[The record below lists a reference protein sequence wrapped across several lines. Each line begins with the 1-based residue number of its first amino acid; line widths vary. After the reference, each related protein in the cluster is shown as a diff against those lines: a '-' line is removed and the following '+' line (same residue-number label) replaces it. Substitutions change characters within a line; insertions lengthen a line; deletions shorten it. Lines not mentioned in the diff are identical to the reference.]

1 MSPSDSPRE
10 PPDRLKPPPL
20 KLVPSA
26 SSCQVEDVP
35 KHITCLAIL
44 PLGTDQ
50 SFDFYKEILQPA
62 LRIVFENSPYY
73 WQVIASYTSDIATAD
88 GKEKNVSVY
97 IVDISDENPEMLIE
111 LGGVLKSER
120 GKAALIFAL
129 NRAGT
134 KSRLLN
140 RKDIQVLNYPYD
152 QHAIKELEKVTRN
165 PNDADHII
173 EDIVKAL
180 KQSFQR
186 EDIRRLNSTK
196 RQHYLSPLILSGLT
210 MDSQGAIA
218 CAELC
223 ESMEVFISMKA
234 KDISTQLRNSWGL
247 EVPSAIISGYQKAIR
262 SLLKKL

>member
-1 MSPSDSPRE
+1 MSPSDSPHD

-20 KLVPSA
+20 KLVPST
-26 SSCQVEDVP
+26 SHNQIDDTP

-44 PLGTDQ
+44 PFGMDQ

-73 WQVIASYTSDIATAD
+73 WQVIASYTSDIATMD
-88 GKEKNVSVY
+88 GKEKNVAVY
-97 IVDISDENPEMLIE
+97 IIDISDENPDMLLE
-111 LGGVLKSER
+111 LGGVLQSER
-120 GKAALIFAL
+120 GKDSLVFAL

-134 KSRLLN
+134 KSKLSN

-152 QHAIKELEKVTRN
+152 QHTIKELEKVTRN
-165 PNDADHII
+165 PNDTNHII

-210 MDSQGAIA
+210 MDSQGATA

-223 ESMEVFISMKA
+223 ESMEVFINMKA
-234 KDISTQLRNSWGL
+234 SKISTQLRSSWGL
-247 EVPSAIISGYQKAIR
+247 EVPPTIISGYQKAIR
-262 SLLKKL
+262 ALLKKL